1 MRSFCVIAA
10 NGKGIAEGR
19 ATNTDS
25 GKKTALNKKLFPLTK
40 LHKKMEAEKFF
51 VDTAN

>member
-1 MRSFCVIAA
+1 MAD

-19 ATNTDS
+19 ATYTDS